1 MDNRSITAVVK
12 KIGQLKFAFGGVW
25 SAENFPKVSKKR
37 TMFRIINT
45 SKSNMKGTH
54 WILLLTVPQSYK
66 RNSRKKSCNLRQ
78 NIIIW
83 NSLNIPLAFFIDV
96 YTRLQMLYNNQ
107 EYILHEISSSVQ
119 KASSNLCGLY
129 CIYAAFLFFS
139 KGTTTLKSKCLVS
152 DEQFRAN
159 CASVLDDIKFMSEIN
174 LVRFF
179 NSRLCTDYSFTLI

>member
-12 KIGQLKFAFGGVW
+12 KIGQLKFVFGGVW

-37 TMFRIINT
+37 SMFQIINT
-45 SKSNMKGTH
+45 SKSNMKSTH

-119 KASSNLCGLY
+119 KTSSNLCGLY

-139 KGTTTLKSKCLVS
+139 KGTTTLKCLVS
-152 DEQFRAN
+152 EEQFRAK
-159 CASVLDDIKFMSEIN
+159 CASVLDDIKLMSEIN
-174 LVRFF
+174 LVQFF
-179 NSRLCTDYSFTLI
+179 YSRLCTDYSFTLI

>member
-37 TMFRIINT
+37 TMFQIINT

-66 RNSRKKSCNLRQ
+66 GNSRKKSCNLRQ

-96 YTRLQMLYNNQ
+96 YTRLQMLYDNQ

-152 DEQFRAN
+152 DEQFRAK
-159 CASVLDDIKFMSEIN
+159 CASWM
-174 LVRFF
+174 
-179 NSRLCTDYSFTLI
+179 T